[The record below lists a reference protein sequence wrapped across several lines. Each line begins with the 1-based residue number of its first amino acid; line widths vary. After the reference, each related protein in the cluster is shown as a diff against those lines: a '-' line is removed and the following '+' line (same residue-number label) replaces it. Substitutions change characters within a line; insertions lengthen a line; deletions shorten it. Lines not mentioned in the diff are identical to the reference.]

1 MAESERPRERLWKQG
16 AESLK
21 TSELLAIL
29 IRTGMKGR
37 SALGLGE
44 FLLQEYGSLDRLARV
59 SAPDLAR
66 IKGIG
71 PAKAVQ
77 LKAAF
82 ALGARLAETTALS
95 EAMETPADVQ
105 RLLGDAM
112 RQLNYESLRVVAL
125 NTRLRV
131 LAVEEVSRGTVN
143 ETIAHPRDI
152 FRVAL
157 THHAYAVA
165 VVHNHPSGDPTPSPA
180 DIDMTRRLRDAAE
193 LLQIVLLDHII
204 LGTAGE
210 NKGYYSF
217 KEAGYL

>member
-1 MAESERPRERLWKQG
+1 M
-16 AESLK
+16 
-21 TSELLAIL
+21 LAIL
-29 IRTGMKGR
+29 IRIGTPGR
-37 SALGLGE
+37 SALALGE
-44 FLLQEYGSLDRLARV
+44 QLLYEHGSLDRLVRT
-59 SAPDLAR
+59 SAADLAK

-82 ALGARLAETTALS
+82 ALGARLGESRALS
-95 EAMETPADVQ
+95 QPMETPADIQ
-105 RLLGDAM
+105 RLLGEIL

-125 NTRLRV
+125 NTKLRV

-157 THHAYAVA
+157 THQAYAIA
-165 VVHNHPSGDPTPSPA
+165 VVHNHPSGDPSPSGA
-180 DIDMTRRLRDAAE
+180 DIEMTRRMRDAAE

-204 LGTAGE
+204 LGTAEESEG
-210 NKGYYSF
+210 KGYYSF

>member
-1 MAESERPRERLWKQG
+1 M
-16 AESLK
+16 
-21 TSELLAIL
+21 
-29 IRTGMKGR
+29 IRIGTPGR
-37 SALGLGE
+37 SALALGE
-44 FLLQEYGSLDRLARV
+44 QLLYEHGSLDRLVRT
-59 SAPDLAR
+59 SAADLAK

-82 ALGARLAETTALS
+82 ALGARLGESRALS
-95 EAMETPADVQ
+95 QPMETPADIQ
-105 RLLGDAM
+105 RLLGEIL

-125 NTRLRV
+125 NTKLRV

-157 THHAYAVA
+157 THQAYAIA
-165 VVHNHPSGDPTPSPA
+165 VVHNHPSGDPSPSGA
-180 DIDMTRRLRDAAE
+180 DIEMTRRMRDAAE

-204 LGTAGE
+204 LGTAEESEG
-210 NKGYYSF
+210 KGYYSF